1 MGAHLFGATHA
12 LAMNQRDMSITRF
25 FGVKYV
31 LLKNVALILLG
42 IHKLLITSC
51 FLVLTFK
58 LASPTFLPVVVVL
71 ATNSFSGPP
80 VPFGIHVFLLSSP
93 RAKRRACALRA
104 LGLLL
109 YSRIPQWE
117 GGRLF
122 DRSAGFFFYGN
133 SCNSGT

>member
-1 MGAHLFGATHA
+1 MFGAIHA
-12 LAMNQRDMSITRF
+12 LVMNQTDMSITRF
-25 FGVKYV
+25 FCVKYV
-31 LLKNVALILLG
+31 LLKHVALILLR

-104 LGLLL
+104 LA
-109 YSRIPQWE
+109 RAFT
-117 GGRLF
+117 GRRCPTVGRGKTF
-122 DRSAGFFFYGN
+122 
-133 SCNSGT
+133 